1 MQSERSMSRRRFI
14 ASTAALAAVTQLPAA
29 ETKPNAL
36 AIDGG
41 AKTVTAKA
49 PKLVRWGNPERDR
62 LNATI
67 SQDTLFYWHGP
78 QTAAL
83 TERVQKWVPSKWVMT
98 CSSGTAAIHSAMIAA
113 GIAPGDEVITSPIT
127 DIGSVIGILYQQ
139 GVPVFADLQPHTYN
153 LDPAA
158 VERLITPKT
167 KAILAVHLCGNP
179 CRLDELK
186 KIADAHNL
194 ILIED
199 ACQAWGAKYD
209 GKPIG
214 TIGHM
219 ACFSLQST
227 KQVTCG
233 DGGVL
238 VSNDERFGPRLQ
250 PAADKGTNRSNPK
263 ASLHVLATNYR
274 MTEMQAAVASSQLDR
289 LETIASKRSQ
299 LGRILSAELTG
310 VPGIAPHEL
319 ASNDRCTHYIYFF
332 RMDPKK
338 LKCSRTQLVAALRA
352 EGAEVSPGYIPELVH
367 EMPMFQQHGFFA
379 GRWPIKEMGLTNVD
393 YTKMKCPEA
402 NAILNTIV
410 RVQLNEAMSEE
421 YIRQTAA
428 AIRKVA
434 THFAV

>member
-1 MQSERSMSRRRFI
+1 MQSERSISRRRFI
-14 ASTAALAAVTQLPAA
+14 ASTAMLAAASQMPAA
-29 ETKPNAL
+29 DTKPDIL

-41 AKTVTAKA
+41 PKTVTTKA

-78 QTAAL
+78 QTTAL
-83 TERVQKWVPSKWVMT
+83 TERVQKWVPAKWVMT

-113 GIAPGDEVITSPIT
+113 GIAPGDEVITTPIT
-127 DIGSVIGILYQQ
+127 DIGSCIGILYQQ

-158 VERLITPKT
+158 VERAITPKT

-179 CRLDELK
+179 CKLNELK
-186 KIADAHNL
+186 QIADAHKL

-214 TIGHM
+214 TIGHI

-233 DGGVL
+233 DGGVI

-250 PAADKGTNRSNPK
+250 PSADKGSNRANAK
-263 ASLHVLATNYR
+263 AALNVLATNYR

-289 LETIASKRSQ
+289 LEGIASRRSQ
-299 LGRILSAELTG
+299 LGRQLSAELAG
-310 VPGIAPHEL
+310 IPGIAPHEL
-319 ASNDRCTHYIYFF
+319 APNDRCTHYIYFF
-332 RMDPKK
+332 RMDPKA
-338 LKCSRTQLVAALRA
+338 LKCSRTQLVAALHA
-352 EGAEVSPGYIPELVH
+352 EGAEVSPGYIPELIH

-379 GRWPIKEMGLTNVD
+379 GRGPIKESGMTNMD
-393 YTKMKCPEA
+393 YTKVSCPVA
-402 NAILNTIV
+402 KDILNTCV
-410 RVQLNEAMSEE
+410 RVQLHEGMSEE
-421 YIRQTAA
+421 HIHQTAA

-434 THFAV
+434 THYAV

>member
-14 ASTAALAAVTQLPAA
+14 ASTTALMAASQLRAA
-29 ETKPNAL
+29 ETATPAL
-36 AIDGG
+36 AIEGG
-41 AKTVTAKA
+41 AKTIKTKV
-49 PKLVRWGNPERDR
+49 PKLVRWGAPERER

-67 SQDTLFYWHGP
+67 AQDTLFYWHGP
-78 QTAAL
+78 QTTAL
-83 TERVQKWVPSKWVMT
+83 IERVQKWVPAKWVMT
-98 CSSGTAAIHSAMIAA
+98 CSSGTAAIHTAMIAA
-113 GIAPGDEVITSPIT
+113 GIAPGDEVITTPIT
-127 DIGSVIGILYQQ
+127 DIGSVIGVLYQQ
-139 GVPVFADLQPHTYN
+139 GVPVFADLGAHTYN

-158 VERLITPKT
+158 VERAITPKT

-179 CRLDELK
+179 CRLNELK
-186 KIADAHNL
+186 EIADAHKL

-233 DGGVL
+233 DGGVIC
-238 VSNDERFGPRLQ
+238 SNDERFGPRLQ
-250 PAADKGTNRSNPK
+250 PSADKGSNRSNAK
-263 ASLHVLATNYR
+263 AALNVLATNYR

-289 LETIASKRSQ
+289 LEGIASKRSQ
-299 LGRILSAELTG
+299 LGRLLSSELAG
-310 VPGIAPHEL
+310 IPGIAPHEL
-319 ASNDRCTHYIYFF
+319 APNDRCTHYIYFF

-338 LKCSRTQLVAALRA
+338 LKCSRTQLVAALKA
-352 EGAEVSPGYIPELVH
+352 EGAEVSPGYIPELIH

-379 GRWPIKEMGLTNVD
+379 GRWPIKELGLTNID
-393 YTKMKCPEA
+393 YTKVKCPEA
-402 NAILNTIV
+402 NAILNTCV
-410 RVQLNEAMSEE
+410 KVQLHEAMSEDYMRE
-421 YIRQTAA
+421 VAA

-434 THFAV
+434 IHYAV